1 MKNVTDSAPQCDVL
15 SFVLY
20 NTDMNEN
27 QNNVL
32 RISVAGAAGRMGV
45 RLCALA
51 IERDGIEL
59 IEAFEQP
66 RHTAIG
72 KTVADSDV
80 VITEKF
86 EARGDVLI
94 DFTTPTATKANIKSC
109 VDTGMAM
116 IIGTTGL
123 TDNDERLIDKA
134 AKSIPIVQAP
144 NFSLV
149 VNVMTILAAQSA
161 KLLGDEYDIEILEKH
176 HRFKKDA
183 PSGTALGMARAIC
196 DSTGRNYNNDVIFTR
211 RGDDVPRRKGEITMQ
226 SIRLGDTIGEHTV
239 YFGTLGERMEIRH
252 VGTNRD
258 SYASGA
264 IQAAIWLKNKSADRY
279 TMQDVLGLDR

>member
-1 MKNVTDSAPQCDVL
+1 
-15 SFVLY
+15 
-20 NTDMNEN
+20 MNEN

-32 RISVAGAAGRMGV
+32 RVSVAGVAGRMGV

-51 IERDGIEL
+51 IERDGVEL
-59 IEAFEQP
+59 VEAFEQP

-72 KTVADSDV
+72 KIITDSDV

-86 EARGDVLI
+86 EARGDILI
-94 DFTTPTATKANIKSC
+94 DFTTPAATRVNIKSC
-109 VDTGMAM
+109 VDAGMAM

-123 TDNDERLIDKA
+123 TDDDNRLINDA

-161 KLLGDEYDIEILEKH
+161 KLLGDEYDIEILETH

-196 DSTGRNYNNDVIFTR
+196 DTTGRNYNNDVIFTR
-211 RGDDVPRRKGEITMQ
+211 HGDDVTRRKGEITMQ
-226 SIRLGDTIGEHTV
+226 SMRLGDTVGEHTV
-239 YFGTLGERMEIRH
+239 YFGTIGERMEIRH
-252 VGTNRD
+252 VGTSRD
-258 SYASGA
+258 SYATGA
-264 IQAAIWLKNKSADRY
+264 IQAALWLKNKSAGKY
-279 TMQDVLGLDR
+279 TMRDVLGLDQ